1 MLSSP
6 TCKQEPPACPPLVFP
21 WCTRDTSECVAPGSQ
36 SLRVEILVSSSGL
49 CRVVFGIVFKKEE
62 CATSV
67 ISLVSRTQKKES
79 HILPFLM
86 NVLCVCVFL
95 LKTKLELGILSVACA
110 VWSFGSL

>member
-67 ISLVSRTQKKES
+67 ISLVSRTQKKEPHFAFS
-79 HILPFLM
+79 
-86 NVLCVCVFL
+86 NECSLCVCFF
-95 LKTKLELGILSVACA
+95 TKD
-110 VWSFGSL
+110 